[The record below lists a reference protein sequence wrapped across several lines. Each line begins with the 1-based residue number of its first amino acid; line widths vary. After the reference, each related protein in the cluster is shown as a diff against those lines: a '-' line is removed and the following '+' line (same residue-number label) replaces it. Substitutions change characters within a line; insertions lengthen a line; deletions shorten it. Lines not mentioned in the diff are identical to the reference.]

1 MPFPSHKKMSS
12 KYFLLPGCLEYGRER
27 CVDSYNAVVQC
38 NDDKCLEVM
47 CTGFQEHAIFC
58 LG

>member
-27 CVDSYNAVVQC
+27 YVNSYNAVVQC

-47 CTGFQEHAIFC
+47 YTGLEEHAIFC

>member
-1 MPFPSHKKMSS
+1 MSS

-27 CVDSYNAVVQC
+27 YTDSYNAVVQY
-38 NDDKCLEVM
+38 NGDKCFEVM
-47 CTGFQEHAIFC
+47 YTGLQERAVFC